1 MSAQSKSLPVR
12 LARTAGMAFL
22 TWVALAAVWML
33 LVDNESL
40 PELLV
45 GAGGVCIAATGS
57 ELVRAQRLA
66 QLRVRAAWLLRLWR
80 PLARVPLDV
89 GIVTWELVRQLTE
102 RKRERGSLR
111 AYRFRAVDPDPA
123 SNARRALAELAG
135 STAPNTIVIGV
146 DRRRRV
152 ILAHQ
157 LSPSKEAQPSLDPLE
172 LG

>member
-1 MSAQSKSLPVR
+1 MSAQSKSLTAR
-12 LARTAGMAFL
+12 LARTAGLAL
-22 TWVALAAVWML
+22 ITWLALAAVWML
-33 LVDNESL
+33 LVDNETL

-45 GAGGVCIAATGS
+45 GAGAVCIATVGS
-57 ELVRAQRLA
+57 ELVRAQRIA
-66 QLRVRAAWLLRLWR
+66 QLRIRPAWLLRVWK
-80 PLARVPLDV
+80 PLARVPLDT
-89 GIVTWELVRQLTE
+89 GIVMWQLVLQLGE

-111 AYRFRAVDPDPA
+111 AYRFRAIDRDSA

-157 LSPSKEAQPSLDPLE
+157 LSPSKDAQPSLDPLE